1 MITLF
6 FITTLIFLAICNS
19 QAHAC
24 MTILVGKKASKTG
37 EVLVAHNEDAP
48 GDFLMQTH
56 IVKKSTRPE
65 NSRRK
70 FEPDL
75 AEITL
80 PDESAKLFW
89 SEARTI
95 KQKYSASAFCDLFVN
110 SNGVAICS
118 NNCAE
123 SIEKNP
129 DLTDSQDPENIGGI
143 GYGFRRLIAEQ
154 ALTASHAVKIATQLV
169 DRYGYAS
176 SGRSYAFADKDAIWV
191 MQIVNGKHYAIQ
203 KVPDDEVCVIP
214 NHYTIHEPFKNAP
227 GCGELIDYAK
237 RQNWF
242 SGFEAGFD
250 FAATYQDP
258 NSKFLDKNIYRHVR
272 TLELILDQKL
282 DNMLNQKIPFS
293 VKPAKKIDIAMLKKL
308 LRNHF
313 EHTAQDSYGD
323 NTPHFSK
330 PLTVCNSETLEST
343 IIEFRDNPAGTIL
356 RRALGEPCL
365 GIYMPWYLG
374 IEKLP
379 LGYES
384 INPQESLDTHFK
396 TSESEFEY
404 SEQNIWFKIR
414 EIQKA
419 ANESFPEK
427 AKIIR
432 SIIKSV
438 EERLERELSMMD
450 MQILPRLETD
460 PENMTA
466 MMEGAVKT
474 WAVSVE
480 TGLKHIISEA
490 KIDLPEIP
498 QEILFDDD
506 TNA

>member
-1 MITLF
+1 
-6 FITTLIFLAICNS
+6 
-19 QAHAC
+19 
-24 MTILVGKKASKTG
+24 
-37 EVLVAHNEDAP
+37 
-48 GDFLMQTH
+48 
-56 IVKKSTRPE
+56 
-65 NSRRK
+65 
-70 FEPDL
+70 
-75 AEITL
+75 
-80 PDESAKLFW
+80 
-89 SEARTI
+89 
-95 KQKYSASAFCDLFVN
+95 
-110 SNGVAICS
+110 
-118 NNCAE
+118 
-123 SIEKNP
+123 
-129 DLTDSQDPENIGGI
+129 
-143 GYGFRRLIAEQ
+143 
-154 ALTASHAVKIATQLV
+154 
-169 DRYGYAS
+169 
-176 SGRSYAFADKDAIWV
+176 
-191 MQIVNGKHYAIQ
+191 
-203 KVPDDEVCVIP
+203 
-214 NHYTIHEPFKNAP
+214 
-227 GCGELIDYAK
+227 
-237 RQNWF
+237 
-242 SGFEAGFD
+242 
-250 FAATYQDP
+250 
-258 NSKFLDKNIYRHVR
+258 
-272 TLELILDQKL
+272 
-282 DNMLNQKIPFS
+282 MLNQKIPFS